1 MKKILLVIVVVLA
14 LGTKANAQMKVN
26 KLGYINSL
34 ELLSLMPETKVADEK
49 LEKYGKDLEG
59 LYDQMIKEGQTKA
72 AEFEK
77 ISRDSTDN
85 DVTLQFKYEELM
97 SLQKKVGDFEASI
110 NEKIGAKREE
120 FYAPIVEKANN
131 AIKAVAKENGFT
143 YIFDASAG
151 SIVYADETDDVLPL
165 VKKKLAI
172 Q

>member
-77 ISRDSTDN
+77 ISRDSTVN

-110 NEKIGAKREE
+110 NEKIKKKREE

>member
-1 MKKILLVIVVVLA
+1 MKKIVLVIVAVLA
-14 LGTKANAQMKVN
+14 MGTSVNAQMKVN

-34 ELLSLMPETKVADEK
+34 ELLSLMPETKVADDK

-59 LYDQMIKEGQTKA
+59 LYDGMIKEGQKKA
-72 AEFEK
+72 ADFEK
-77 ISRDSTDN
+77 ISRDSTVN
-85 DVTLQFKYEELM
+85 EATLEFKYNELM
-97 SLQKKVGDFEASI
+97 ELQKKVGDFESSI
-110 NEKIGAKREE
+110 NDKISSKREE
-120 FYAPIVEKANN
+120 LYAPIVEKANN
-131 AIKAVAKENGFT
+131 AIKTVAKENGFT

>member
-1 MKKILLVIVVVLA
+1 MKKILLVFVVVLA
-14 LGTKANAQMKVN
+14 IGTKANAQMKVN

-49 LEKYGKDLEG
+49 LEKYGRDLEG

-77 ISRDSTDN
+77 ISRDSTVN
-85 DVTLQFKYEELM
+85 EVTLQFKYEELM
-97 SLQKKVGDFEASI
+97 TLQKKVGDFEGSI

-151 SIVYADETDDVLPL
+151 SIVFAEESDDVLPL

>member
-72 AEFEK
+72 AEF
-77 ISRDSTDN
+77 
-85 DVTLQFKYEELM
+85 
-97 SLQKKVGDFEASI
+97 
-110 NEKIGAKREE
+110 
-120 FYAPIVEKANN
+120 
-131 AIKAVAKENGFT
+131 
-143 YIFDASAG
+143 
-151 SIVYADETDDVLPL
+151 
-165 VKKKLAI
+165 
-172 Q
+172 